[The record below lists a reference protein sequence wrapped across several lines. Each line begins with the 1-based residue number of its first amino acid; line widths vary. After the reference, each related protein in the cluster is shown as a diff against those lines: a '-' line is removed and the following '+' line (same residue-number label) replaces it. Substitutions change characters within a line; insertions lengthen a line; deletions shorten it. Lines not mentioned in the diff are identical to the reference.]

1 MQGKAPIAFFA
12 YKRPIHA
19 KASLESLSRCEG
31 AEESELFIFSD
42 GAKGEGD
49 RKGVE
54 EVRKVIA
61 SRKWCGRV
69 NIIERD
75 KNLGLAASII
85 SGVTGLCEKY
95 GRVIVLED
103 DIIVSRYFLDYLN
116 TALDRYEDEERV
128 MQVTGHMFPIKFKSE
143 TDAVFFPI
151 ANSQGWATWQRAWKD
166 FDREMKGYEELK
178 KDAALRKRFD
188 LDGSY
193 PYFEMCE
200 AQKEGKVDSWAI
212 RWYLSVFM
220 KGGLGLFPVKS
231 LLENIG
237 FDPEGTHTKNN
248 DNFYGSASED
258 FRVTRFP
265 SEVRTSE
272 EAFKELKRFLKKRQN
287 GPLTRVREVLNAIFR
302 QSK

>member
-1 MQGKAPIAFFA
+1 MQGNAPIAFFA
-12 YKRPIHA
+12 YRRPIHA

-42 GAKGEGD
+42 GAKGEAD
-49 RKGVE
+49 RKSVE
-54 EVRKVIA
+54 EVRKLIA

-75 KNLGLAASII
+75 RNLGLAASVI
-85 SGVTGLCEKY
+85 SGVTELCERY

-103 DIIVSRYFLDYLN
+103 DLVLSKYFLDYMN
-116 TALDRYEDEERV
+116 AALDRYEDEEKV
-128 MQVTGHMFPIKFKSE
+128 MQVSGHMFPVKIDIDD
-143 TDAVFFPI
+143 DAFFLPM
-151 ANSQGWATWQRAWKD
+151 ATSWGWATWQRAWKG
-166 FDREMKGYEELK
+166 FDGEMKGYEELK
-178 KDAALRKRFD
+178 KDAKLRKRFD

-200 AQKEGKVDSWAI
+200 AQKEGKIDSWAI

-220 KGGLGLFPVKS
+220 HEGLTLLPVRS

-237 FDPEGTHTKNN
+237 FGPDGTHTKNN

-272 EAFKELKRFLKKRQN
+272 EAFKELKRFLKKRQK
-287 GPLTRVREVLNAIFR
+287 GPLTRVREVLNAIFG
-302 QSK
+302 QSE